1 MELWLK
7 YLIFI
12 PLAYLVGSINS
23 AVIIARLKK
32 QNIKKV
38 GSGNPGTMNMLRSV
52 GKFLG
57 CLTFILDFFKGVA
70 IALIGALYF
79 KTAFDTYLLGAF
91 VIIGHCFSVFLKFK
105 GGKGV
110 ATALGVF
117 AVGNWIAFLVAFAFL
132 LLYLVFFK
140 VGFLGSLFT
149 IGGLALT
156 NALYEGLYGRFET
169 SIIIV
174 LIFAIILFTHRKN
187 ITRFVKGKEHSLSLY
202 TNADFSDKSMKDDSE
217 KTKSNDNSNS
227 MDEKA
232 TNNSDTMVVGDTAV
246 ISSISVVENSRNSDD
261 SEIVA
266 DLTNIDKNKNV

>member
-7 YLIFI
+7 YLIFV

-32 QNIKKV
+32 KNIKKV

-57 CLTFILDFFKGVA
+57 CLTFLLDFFKGVA
-70 IALIGALYF
+70 VALIGALYF
-79 KTAFDTYLLGAF
+79 KTAFDTYLLGSF
-91 VIIGHCFSVFLKFK
+91 VILGHCFSVFLKFK

-149 IGGLALT
+149 IGGLTLT

-174 LIFAIILFTHRKN
+174 VIFAIILFTHRKN
-187 ITRFVKGKEHSLSLY
+187 IIRFIKGKEHSLSLY
-202 TNADFSDKSMKDDSE
+202 TNADFTNKTPDTETRDALMKE
-217 KTKSNDNSNS
+217 
-227 MDEKA
+227 
-232 TNNSDTMVVGDTAV
+232 
-246 ISSISVVENSRNSDD
+246 SS
-261 SEIVA
+261 
-266 DLTNIDKNKNV
+266 TNIDTDLARNIIAENKSTDNDTDNQKAD

>member
-23 AVIIARLKK
+23 AVIIAKLKK
-32 QNIKKV
+32 KNIKKV

-79 KTAFDTYLLGAF
+79 KTAFDTYLLGTF

-117 AVGNWIAFLVAFAFL
+117 AVANWIAFLVAFAFL

-149 IGGLALT
+149 IGGLTLS

-169 SIIIV
+169 SIIIAV
-174 LIFAIILFTHRKN
+174 IFAIILFTHRKN
-187 ITRFVKGKEHSLSLY
+187 IVRFLKGKEHSLSLY
-202 TNADFSDKSMKDDSE
+202 TNADFTEKSTEVTTDDPTLNENTDSAVN
-217 KTKSNDNSNS
+217 KSAQN
-227 MDEKA
+227 
-232 TNNSDTMVVGDTAV
+232 TGFP
-246 ISSISVVENSRNSDD
+246 
-261 SEIVA
+261 SEITDNDA
-266 DLTNIDKNKNV
+266 TTINENQSN

>member
-23 AVIIARLKK
+23 AVIIAKLKK
-32 QNIKKV
+32 KNIKKV

-79 KTAFDTYLLGAF
+79 KTAFDTYLLGTF

-117 AVGNWIAFLVAFAFL
+117 AVANWIAFIVAFAFL

-149 IGGLALT
+149 IGGLTLS

-174 LIFAIILFTHRKN
+174 VIFAIIIFTHRKN
-187 ITRFVKGKEHSLSLY
+187 IIRFIKGKEHSLSLY
-202 TNADFSDKSMKDDSE
+202 TNADFTDKTNE
-217 KTKSNDNSNS
+217 VKTGKPVSNETTDNVVSKSAQKTSFPANITDND
-227 MDEKA
+227 A
-232 TNNSDTMVVGDTAV
+232 QQ
-246 ISSISVVENSRNSDD
+246 
-261 SEIVA
+261 
-266 DLTNIDKNKNV
+266 

>member
-23 AVIIARLKK
+23 AVIIAKLKK
-32 QNIKKV
+32 KNIKKV

-79 KTAFDTYLLGAF
+79 KTAFDTYLLGIF

-149 IGGLALT
+149 IGGLTLT

-174 LIFAIILFTHRKN
+174 VIFAIILFTHRRN
-187 ITRFVKGKEHSLSLY
+187 IIRFIKGKEHSLSLY
-202 TNADFSDKSMKDDSE
+202 TNADFTNKSEEAKTDEPTLNQTILSALNESAHNPSDSLNTTDNDTIAINENKSE
-217 KTKSNDNSNS
+217 
-227 MDEKA
+227 
-232 TNNSDTMVVGDTAV
+232 
-246 ISSISVVENSRNSDD
+246 
-261 SEIVA
+261 
-266 DLTNIDKNKNV
+266 

>member
-32 QNIKKV
+32 KNIKKV

-70 IALIGALYF
+70 IALVGALYF
-79 KTAFDTYLLGAF
+79 NTAFDTYLLGTF

-117 AVGNWIAFLVAFAFL
+117 AVANWIAFLVAFAFL

-149 IGGLALT
+149 IGGLALS

-174 LIFAIILFTHRKN
+174 VIFAIIIFTHRKN
-187 ITRFVKGKEHSLSLY
+187 IVRFVKGKEHSLNLY
-202 TNADFSDKSMKDDSE
+202 TNADFSEKSTEVATDDPTSNE
-217 KTKSNDNSNS
+217 TTDGVVNESVLNHSFPTKITDNDATTINENQSN
-227 MDEKA
+227 
-232 TNNSDTMVVGDTAV
+232 
-246 ISSISVVENSRNSDD
+246 
-261 SEIVA
+261 
-266 DLTNIDKNKNV
+266 

>member
-1 MELWLK
+1 MALWLK

-23 AVIIARLKK
+23 AVIIAKLKK

-79 KTAFDTYLLGAF
+79 KTAFDTYLLGSF

-149 IGGLALT
+149 IGGLTLT

-174 LIFAIILFTHRKN
+174 IILAIILFTHRKN
-187 ITRFVKGKEHSLSLY
+187 IVRFVKGKEHSLSLY
-202 TNADFSDKSMKDDSE
+202 TNEDFSNKSTDTGSENPEQSNDSINAVSVRDSTAIDNSTVMDNTLVVDDS
-217 KTKSNDNSNS
+217 TVVSNS
-227 MDEKA
+227 RII
-232 TNNSDTMVVGDTAV
+232 SDTVD
-246 ISSISVVENSRNSDD
+246 IERN
-261 SEIVA
+261 
-266 DLTNIDKNKNV
+266 NNN